1 MYNDTLTLFN
11 YHKKTGFWYP
21 SVISG
26 VDVKEI
32 HSSDLT
38 TRGTNNGDAVEV
50 LINCTTDKI
59 VVCKDGAEKCYTKA
73 KAYHKIN
80 NPESYITFDTEQDFF
95 FVGEWDD
102 LSPISDDDGFDSGI
116 YQQLNDE
123 LDGVYK
129 ITSASYFSLIPHFEI
144 GGK

>member
-1 MYNDTLTLFN
+1 MYNDTITLFN

-32 HSSDLT
+32 RNTSST
-38 TRGTNNGDAVEV
+38 TMGTNNGDTVEL
-50 LINCTTDKI
+50 LINCIPEKMI
-59 VVCKDGAEKCYTKA
+59 VCKNGAEKRYTKV
-73 KAYHKIN
+73 KVYHKIN
-80 NPESYITFDTEQDFF
+80 NPENCITFDTEQDFF

-102 LSPISDDDGFDSGI
+102 LAPISDDDGFDSGI

-129 ITSASYFSLIPHFEI
+129 ITSASFFSLIPHFEI